1 MIRFFNMKNYLRKI
15 LITLMVL
22 SLNISSTLNTKD
34 NYSNHLEL
42 FIHQDIINNFLSSI
56 GSIDGG
62 GKIGGFN
69 YKWNVSNFY
78 IVIDEEKAEFYGN
91 IKLESGQFSR
101 QDIIVGNVN
110 VYYDENENLIFV
122 KIENV
127 DVDIDISHIF
137 NTIPKDVVNINVD
150 LSQYFAEPFEIQA
163 PQPKTTSYPITV
175 SNDTTQIVINNKETK
190 LFLVENG
197 IKIISIYQCES
208 Q

>member
-1 MIRFFNMKNYLRKI
+1 MKNYLSKI
-15 LITLMVL
+15 LITLLML
-22 SLNISSTLNTKD
+22 SLNIPSKLNTKD

-101 QDIIVGNVN
+101 EDIIVGNVN
-110 VYYDENENLIFV
+110 VYYEENENLIFV

>member
-1 MIRFFNMKNYLRKI
+1 MKNYLRKI
-15 LITLMVL
+15 LITLVVL

-101 QDIIVGNVN
+101 EDIIVGNVN
-110 VYYDENENLIFV
+110 VYYEDNENLIFV

-150 LSQYFAEPFEIQA
+150 LSKYFAEPFEIQA
-163 PQPKTTSYPITV
+163 PQPKTTSYPITM

>member
-1 MIRFFNMKNYLRKI
+1 MRNYFYTKFII
-15 LITLMVL
+15 LLTIFSFGMTSM
-22 SLNISSTLNTKD
+22 LNKD
-34 NYSNHLEL
+34 DIYSNHLEL

-62 GKIGGFN
+62 GKIGGFDYN
-69 YKWNVSNFY
+69 WDVSNFY

-91 IKLESGQFSR
+91 IRLKSGQFSR
-101 QDIIVGNVN
+101 EDIIVGNVN
-110 VYYDENENLIFV
+110 VYYDEIENLIFV

-175 SNDTTQIVINNKETK
+175 SNDTTQIVINNKETQ

-197 IKIISIYQCES
+197 IKIISIYQCDR

>member
-1 MIRFFNMKNYLRKI
+1 MKNYLSKI
-15 LITLMVL
+15 LITLLMFSL
-22 SLNISSTLNTKD
+22 SVPSKLNTQD

-101 QDIIVGNVN
+101 EDIIVGNVN
-110 VYYDENENLIFV
+110 VYYEENENLIFV

-163 PQPKTTSYPITV
+163 PQPKTTSYPITM

-190 LFLVENG
+190 LFLIENG

>member
-1 MIRFFNMKNYLRKI
+1 MKNYLSKI
-15 LITLMVL
+15 LITLLMF
-22 SLNISSTLNTKD
+22 SLNISSKLNTQD

-101 QDIIVGNVN
+101 EDIIVGNVN
-110 VYYDENENLIFV
+110 VYYEENENLIFV

-150 LSQYFAEPFEIQA
+150 LSQYFSEPFEIQA

>member
-1 MIRFFNMKNYLRKI
+1 MLSQRVSCQYLYNDEQYPI
-15 LITLMVL
+15 
-22 SLNISSTLNTKD
+22 D

-101 QDIIVGNVN
+101 EDIIVGNVN
-110 VYYDENENLIFV
+110 VYYEENENLIFV

-150 LSQYFAEPFEIQA
+150 LSQYFSEPFEIQA

>member
-1 MIRFFNMKNYLRKI
+1 MSNYFSIKI
-15 LITLMVL
+15 IILLITLSFGMTAI
-22 SLNISSTLNTKD
+22 LNKDD

-56 GSIDGG
+56 GTISGE
-62 GKIGGFN
+62 GKIGGFD
-69 YKWNVSNFY
+69 YKWDVSNFY

-91 IKLESGQFSR
+91 IRLKSGQFSR

-110 VYYDENENLIFV
+110 VYYDEFKNLIFV

-127 DVDIDISHIF
+127 DIDIDISHIF
-137 NTIPKDVVNINVD
+137 NTIPKDIVNINVN
-150 LSQYFAEPFEIQA
+150 LSQYFSEPFEIQA

-175 SNDTTQIVINNKETK
+175 NNDTTHIVINNKETQ

-197 IKIISIYQCES
+197 IKIISIYQCDR

>member
-1 MIRFFNMKNYLRKI
+1 MF
-15 LITLMVL
+15 
-22 SLNISSTLNTKD
+22 SLNISSGLNTKD

-101 QDIIVGNVN
+101 EDIIVGNVN
-110 VYYDENENLIFV
+110 VYYEENENLILL
-122 KIENV
+122 KLKMLMLIL
-127 DVDIDISHIF
+127 IYLIF
-137 NTIPKDVVNINVD
+137 LIPYLKM
-150 LSQYFAEPFEIQA
+150 
-163 PQPKTTSYPITV
+163 
-175 SNDTTQIVINNKETK
+175 
-190 LFLVENG
+190 
-197 IKIISIYQCES
+197 
-208 Q
+208 

>member
-1 MIRFFNMKNYLRKI
+1 MKNYLSKI
-15 LITLMVL
+15 LITLLMFSL
-22 SLNISSTLNTKD
+22 SIPSKLNTQD

-101 QDIIVGNVN
+101 EDIIVGNVN
-110 VYYDENENLIFV
+110 VYYEENENLIFV

-163 PQPKTTSYPITV
+163 PQPKTTSYPITM